1 MKKRLLSY
9 LLFSFL
15 LIAFTAKAGNNSAAD
30 PGNNNNSTETNTK
43 SDSAKDDT
51 VKYALSAQT
60 VKSLLEWDVND
71 SLSWIPAYDVYCQWD
86 TTAIHYHC
94 SDAVSLDTT
103 ILVLHIDTESPYS
116 HPCKG
121 EVTSGFGYRRSRYHY
136 GTDINLETGD
146 TVVAAFDGKVRI
158 SKMNKSYG
166 NLVVIRHNNG
176 LETYYAHLSKLLVEP
191 GQEIVA
197 GQTIGLGGNTGRSYG
212 SHLHFEVRY
221 KGKPIDPS
229 EVIDFKDKKLLSD
242 TFCIAPKHADDL
254 GVVKKG
260 APSKYTKGTTVQKN
274 GKTTQ
279 KTAKKSASKYHT
291 VRKGDTLSTIARK
304 YGTNPSNIAKKN
316 GISTKATLKIG
327 ARLKV

>member
-15 LIAFTAKAGNNSAAD
+15 LIAFNAKAGNNSAAD
-30 PGNNNNSTETNTK
+30 PGNNNNSTETTK
-43 SDSAKDDT
+43 TDSAAKDDT
-51 VKYALSAQT
+51 VNYALSAKT
-60 VKSLLEWDVND
+60 IRSVLDWDVND
-71 SLSWIPAYDVYCQWD
+71 SLVLFPAHDVYCGWD
-86 TTAIHYHC
+86 TTLIHFHC
-94 SDAVSLDTT
+94 SDAVTIDTT
-103 ILVLHIDTESPYS
+103 MLVLHIDTESPYS

-121 EVTSGFGYRRSRYHY
+121 EVTSGFGYRRNRYHY

-158 SKMNKSYG
+158 SKLNKSYG

-191 GQEIVA
+191 GQEVVA
-197 GQTIGLGGNTGRSYG
+197 GQVIGLGGNTGRSYG

-221 KGKPIDPS
+221 KGRPIDPS

-242 TFCIAPKHADDL
+242 TFCIAPKHVDDL

-260 APSKYTKGTTVQKN
+260 APSKYTKGSTTTVQK
-274 GKTTQ
+274 KTTTTP
-279 KTAKKSASKYHT
+279 KKATAKYHT
-291 VRKGDTLSTIARK
+291 VRKGESLSVIARK
-304 YGTNPSNIAKKN
+304 YGTTPASIAKKN
-316 GISTKATLKIG
+316 GISVKATLKVG
-327 ARLKV
+327 SRLKV